1 MKNILKIPKE
11 QLRQVN
17 FHKLEVLY
25 EKPQRQWRLHNL
37 RRALVLG
44 NIEHNHANIIFKTED
59 GSLHQVEATIWAVTD
74 DYISL
79 KGGSNIPVRAIV
91 DIEY

>member
-1 MKNILKIPKE
+1 MKDILKIPKE

-17 FHKLEVLY
+17 FHKHEVLY

-59 GSLHQVEATIWAVTD
+59 GSL
-74 DYISL
+74 
-79 KGGSNIPVRAIV
+79 
-91 DIEY
+91 

>member
-1 MKNILKIPKE
+1 MKNIHKISKE
-11 QLRQVN
+11 QLGSIN
-17 FHKLEVLY
+17 FHKGEVLY

-59 GSLHQVEATIWAVTD
+59 GSLQQVEATIWAVSD
-74 DYISL
+74 EFISL
-79 KGGSNIPVRAIV
+79 KGGVFIPGRAIV
-91 DIEY
+91 DLEY